1 MPSKLSSVLFRLTSR
16 MKVWLI
22 SLHAAWRH
30 ATWALVLLALTL
42 LLPTA
47 IRAHT
52 EFGPQVDVDHVL
64 IEPRDGTSAIL
75 KFSIYNNTG
84 SIIHLLRVETSVAS
98 GSRIMFN
105 AGGGR
110 QLQLD
115 SLGVETEQ
123 NLNFATSHMWVELTG
138 LRMTLRNGMHIPLR
152 LIFTSGQ
159 WVEVV
164 GDVGPHHDH

>member
-1 MPSKLSSVLFRLTSR
+1 
-16 MKVWLI
+16 
-22 SLHAAWRH
+22 
-30 ATWALVLLALTL
+30 
-42 LLPTA
+42 
-47 IRAHT
+47 
-52 EFGPQVDVDHVL
+52 
-64 IEPRDGTSAIL
+64 
-75 KFSIYNNTG
+75 
-84 SIIHLLRVETSVAS
+84 
-98 GSRIMFN
+98 MFN